1 MSKML
6 NKPEHYA
13 ENGSLIQD
21 QWYLHSIRVNLAG
34 GQIDNPIE
42 IFMINKSN
50 TPVTLSNIHQQLR
63 NTIWRGVAYNAVD
76 YEVTNAGVV
85 LGVGEYYNDSN
96 NNYVKRAMIA
106 YSSRVSSSSSI
117 PCDIIA
123 NIITS
128 VSDTVT
134 PY

>member
-21 QWYLHSIRVNLAG
+21 QWYLHSISVNLAG
-34 GQIDNPIE
+34 GQIDSPIE

-63 NTIWRGVAYNAVD
+63 NTIWRGVAYNEVD
-76 YEVTNAGVV
+76 YQITNTGAV
-85 LGVGEYYNDSN
+85 LGVGEYYNGSN
-96 NNYVKRAMIA
+96 YIKRVMIA
-106 YSSRVSSSSSI
+106 YTTQVSSSSSI
-117 PCDIIA
+117 SCDIIA
-123 NIITS
+123 NTITS
-128 VSDTVT
+128 VSDRVT